1 MVRPP
6 RDHRRTPDGIFRI
19 AGTGAPWRDLPEE
32 FGIWSSIYRQFRRW
46 TLSGVREV
54 MLAALADADPDAA
67 ALQMVD
73 RTTVTA
79 HHCAAGA
86 ERAPLARFLAVLMV
100 ASRPNA
106 TRTPMPMAGRSAC
119 RSRLAMI
126 PTKSTREVQF
136 TVDHAPYSL
145 RNRTARHFNK
155 IRNARRVA
163 TRYDKTAASFMGF
176 VELTS
181 SRSWL
186 RFGNAT

>member
-1 MVRPP
+1 
-6 RDHRRTPDGIFRI
+6 
-19 AGTGAPWRDLPEE
+19 
-32 FGIWSSIYRQFRRW
+32 
-46 TLSGVREV
+46 
-54 MLAALADADPDAA
+54 
-67 ALQMVD
+67 
-73 RTTVTA
+73 
-79 HHCAAGA
+79 
-86 ERAPLARFLAVLMV
+86 
-100 ASRPNA
+100 
-106 TRTPMPMAGRSAC
+106 
-119 RSRLAMI
+119 MI
-126 PTKSTREVQF
+126 PTKSTRKVQF